1 MSDRPSTQIIEPD
14 HQLPERV
21 AQQFFEPFE
30 GNEWFSA
37 AQAVGLDPYTAAL
50 AVSPRKLEKQS
61 YSALM
66 TILGNQLADAYTRG
80 GSANPNREVADNE
93 LDRLRANANAALDQ
107 RSGLAT
113 LITVAGGAAVAA
125 YGFNKVILD
134 GTQDGYD
141 SLRGGNELSADP
153 SILPGDMGTV
163 NIFGRTLGIP
173 GFRDVPKVKRE
184 IVSREINTDQ
194 IKVDSVTASAG
205 YERGKNDPALDL
217 ELLGNE
223 YQQDYE
229 TIEQLIEN
237 IQSVG
242 RDHHLKSVSITGIAS
257 DELFGVEGDD
267 GLGLVNEDN
276 VRLAEERAAVGAVAF
291 EDAAKEAGLEVP
303 EIEISSFEQ
312 LLTEADIA
320 SIDNIAT
327 SLGLNRVELIKS
339 FNRGELEAPTQVI
352 EDLEKLLPRGVSFSV
367 EYERTTTETNTVQEV
382 VEVRNDHITAGLPM
396 EVFAFPVMATVA
408 GVATML
414 FSNRVQ
420 QHLNKR
426 AVRKQIRKL
435 SK

>member
-1 MSDRPSTQIIEPD
+1 MTNTLPSQPIETD

-30 GNEWFSA
+30 GNKWFSD

-61 YSALM
+61 YGALM
-66 TILGNQLADAYTRG
+66 TILGNQLADAYTKG
-80 GSANPNREVADNE
+80 GDANPNRKAANGH
-93 LDRLRANANAALDQ
+93 LDRLRVNATAALEQ
-107 RSGLAT
+107 RSRRAS
-113 LITVAGGAAVAA
+113 LITAASGSAIAA
-125 YGFNKVILD
+125 YGFNKIILD
-134 GTQDGYD
+134 GIQSGYD
-141 SLRGGNELSADP
+141 SLSGGNELTADP
-153 SILPGDMGTV
+153 SILPGDIGTV

-184 IVSREINTDQ
+184 IVSREIKTDQ
-194 IKVDSVTASAG
+194 VQVDAVTASAG
-205 YERGKNDPALDL
+205 YERGENDPALDL

-223 YQQDYE
+223 YYQDYA
-229 TIEQLIEN
+229 TVEQLTAGIK
-237 IQSVG
+237 SLG
-242 RDHHLKSVSITGIAS
+242 RDHHLKSVKITGIAS
-257 DELFGVEGDD
+257 DELFGTEGSD

-276 VRLAEERAAVGAVAF
+276 VRLAEERAAIGAVAF

-303 EIEISSFEQ
+303 EIEIASFEQ
-312 LLTEADIA
+312 LLTEDDIA
-320 SIDNIAT
+320 TIDGIAA
-327 SLGLNRVELIKS
+327 SVGLSRVELIKS
-339 FNRGELEAPTQVI
+339 FNRGELEAPTQVV

-382 VEVRNDHITAGLPM
+382 VEVRNEHITAGLPM
-396 EVFAFPVMATVA
+396 EVLAFPVMATVA
-408 GVATML
+408 GAATML

-420 QHLNKR
+420 RHLNKR